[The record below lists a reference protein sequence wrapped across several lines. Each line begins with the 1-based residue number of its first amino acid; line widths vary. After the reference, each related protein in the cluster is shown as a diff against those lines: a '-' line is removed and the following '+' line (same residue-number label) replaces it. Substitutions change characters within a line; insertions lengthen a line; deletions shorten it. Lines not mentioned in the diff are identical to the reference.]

1 MVVVADVDGL
11 AAGGEAAAAI
21 PRDECGPQRRGD
33 FGFGG
38 GRAEGDGAVDE
49 DVAGGGVAG
58 EALCCGGGELD
69 GSAGGAGE
77 QLGGGGADAVGVV
90 VGERVDVDDD
100 EHRGSGWWWC
110 GAAGFAQALA
120 AQREQGLSVGPL
132 AAVPPAV
139 STRELPAI
147 LPVINGITIAS
158 VAVMVA
164 DVADM

>member
-38 GRAEGDGAVDE
+38 GRAQRDGAVDE

-69 GSAGGAGE
+69 GSAGGAGQ
-77 QLGGGGADAVGVV
+77 QLCGGGADAVSVAG
-90 VGERVDVDDD
+90 GADQRVDVDDD
-100 EHRGSGWWWC
+100 EHGGSGWWGG
-110 GAAGFAQALA
+110 GAPG
-120 AQREQGLSVGPL
+120 VG
-132 AAVPPAV
+132 
-139 STRELPAI
+139 
-147 LPVINGITIAS
+147 G
-158 VAVMVA
+158 
-164 DVADM
+164 